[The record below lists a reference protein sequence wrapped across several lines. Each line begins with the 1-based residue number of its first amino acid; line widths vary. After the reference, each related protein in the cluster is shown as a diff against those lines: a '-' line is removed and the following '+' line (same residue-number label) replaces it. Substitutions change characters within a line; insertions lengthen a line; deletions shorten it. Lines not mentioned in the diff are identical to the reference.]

1 MIARC
6 ARCQQTFSTDRF
18 GVQTCP
24 HCGGEVLLADP
35 NAPRP
40 PPPAPPPQE
49 APGGAP
55 PPGWGG
61 APSGPGGPPPGWGA
75 PPPGGPP
82 PGWGAPPGPAGP
94 PSGEE
99 SAPFVRRKELGF
111 FGAYFRTW
119 KLASLEPARFF
130 RNVKVNET
138 GSAVLFGVLSIT
150 VAQWFQALYGWLI
163 NTSMQGFM
171 QEIMRRVP
179 QGQAEI
185 DPKILEYFS
194 GTHPAMLAAQLLG
207 APLYALVN
215 VFLAA
220 GVIHLFLLL
229 LKAAPRG
236 FETTLTVVGYAAGVQ
251 LVAAAPVPG
260 LAALAAF
267 VWFLVAMI
275 VGLGEAQRCG
285 NGKAAAATLLPGV
298 LLCLC
303 CCGGGILVAILVGAA
318 KGGG

>member
-1 MIARC
+1 
-6 ARCQQTFSTDRF
+6 
-18 GVQTCP
+18 
-24 HCGGEVLLADP
+24 
-35 NAPRP
+35 
-40 PPPAPPPQE
+40 
-49 APGGAP
+49 
-55 PPGWGG
+55 
-61 APSGPGGPPPGWGA
+61 
-75 PPPGGPP
+75 
-82 PGWGAPPGPAGP
+82 
-94 PSGEE
+94 
-99 SAPFVRRKELGF
+99 
-111 FGAYFRTW
+111 
-119 KLASLEPARFF
+119 
-130 RNVKVNET
+130 
-138 GSAVLFGVLSIT
+138 VLFGVLSIT
-150 VAQWFQALYGWLI
+150 VSQWFQTLYGWLI
-163 NTSMQGFM
+163 NTSMKGFM
-171 QEIMRRVP
+171 QEVMRHVP

-185 DPKILEYFS
+185 DPKIMEYFS
-194 GTHPAMLAAQLLG
+194 GTHPAMVAAQLVG
-207 APLYALVN
+207 APLGALVN

-220 GVIHLFLLL
+220 GVTHLFLML

-260 LAALAAF
+260 LAPLAAF